1 MLGVRNASPPSPSQ
15 RCVRALATA
24 AESESESESEI
35 REPLTNEPQ
44 AKCLDAGCLEI
55 KAIMLGGDLS
65 HLVR

>member
-24 AESESESESEI
+24 AESESESEI